1 MKSLKKQT
9 SDNFVKYV
17 LLFLMIVQMYTLYQ
31 LYQTQLVLSEFYDLI
46 EMLNN
51 LLRDAPSYYED
62 EVIEEGV
69 KVNARY

>member
-1 MKSLKKQT
+1 MKLLKKQT
-9 SDNFVKYV
+9 LDNFVKYV

-31 LYQTQLVLSEFYDLI
+31 VYQTQLVLGEFYDLI

-62 EVIEEGV
+62 EIIDKGV
-69 KVNARY
+69 GV

>member
-9 SDNFVKYV
+9 SDNFIKYV
-17 LLFLMIVQMYTLYQ
+17 LLFVMIVQMYTLYQ
-31 LYQTQLVLSEFYDLI
+31 VYQTQLVLGEFYDLI

-51 LLRDAPSYYED
+51 ILRDAPSYYED

-69 KVNARY
+69 KV